1 MNSNTI
7 AKMKFSI
14 IILLCIGIAMSACTT
29 QTEPIYYG
37 KDNCVLC
44 KMTIMDSKYATELV
58 TPKGKVFKF
67 DDLRCM
73 VIFMKTNHT
82 SSADYAHLVVNNFD
96 NPQEFINVTEG
107 TFGQGTLFRSPMRG
121 DLAAFKSPQDSQKL
135 KEKDATIK
143 FFSWT
148 QIQEM
153 FN

>member
-1 MNSNTI
+1 
-7 AKMKFSI
+7 
-14 IILLCIGIAMSACTT
+14 
-29 QTEPIYYG
+29 
-37 KDNCVLC
+37 
-44 KMTIMDSKYATELV
+44 MDSKYATELV

>member
-1 MNSNTI
+1 
-7 AKMKFSI
+7 MKFSI

-37 KDNCVLC
+37 KDNCGLC

-121 DLAAFKSPQDSQKL
+121 DLAAFKSPQFSQKL